1 MTKILFI
8 GTLEQPSIIDAVN
21 FIHSYNNRATLEE
34 LFEEHLGSGLSKV
47 LEKNSWTMADLI
59 VEATNAINSNTL
71 DNFFH
76 QVFDHIYDDLIA
88 AFVAQEFDA
97 SPELTPYI
105 LQIGHIDTKPAGIDY
120 VIGYAAKDSEVD
132 IYHLMD
138 HEEFSESLAS
148 SIINGHNA
156 ILRANRDEF
165 DYFFDGNE
173 GVTIE
178 QLIEE
183 LKALA

>member
-1 MTKILFI
+1 MTKIIFI
-8 GTLEQPSIIDAVN
+8 GTLEQPNLIDAVN

-34 LFEEHLGSGLSKV
+34 LFVEHLSDGLAKV
-47 LEKNSWTMADLI
+47 LEKNSWSMEDLV
-59 VEATNAINSNTL
+59 VEATNAVNSNTL
-71 DNFFH
+71 NDFFH
-76 QVFDHIYDDLIA
+76 QVFDNIYDDLII
-88 AFVAQEFDA
+88 AFAAQEFDA

-105 LQIGHIDTKPAGIDY
+105 LQLAHLDAKPSGIDY
-120 VIGYAAKDSEVD
+120 LIAYATKDSEID
-132 IYHLMD
+132 THHLMD
-138 HEEFSESLAS
+138 HEEFSESLS
-148 SIINGHNA
+148 TSIINGHNA
-156 ILRANRDEF
+156 ILRANKDKF